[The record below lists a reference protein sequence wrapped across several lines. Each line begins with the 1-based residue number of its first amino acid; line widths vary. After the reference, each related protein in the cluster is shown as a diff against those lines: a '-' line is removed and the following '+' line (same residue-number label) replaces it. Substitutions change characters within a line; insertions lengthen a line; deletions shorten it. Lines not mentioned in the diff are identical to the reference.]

1 MRKYKFTVRGNEYEV
16 EIKGFEKNIIKMDV
30 NGSAYK
36 VELHKEIKTSK
47 TPTLVRSAIVN
58 PKGSHKL
65 PKPEGASAKLTIK
78 APLPGIILSLY
89 VKEGDMVKKGDK
101 LLMYEAM
108 KMENLVLAERDGQ
121 ISNIKVNVGDNVLQE
136 DPLLELE

>member
-30 NGSAYK
+30 NGSSYK

-47 TPTLVRSAIVN
+47 TPTLVRSAVVN

-65 PKPEGASAKLTIK
+65 PDAKAAGGPTTIK
-78 APLPGIILSLY
+78 SPLPGVILNIF
-89 VKEGDMVKKGDK
+89 VKEGDEVKKGDK

-108 KMENLVLAERDGQ
+108 KMENVVLAERDGTVG
-121 ISNIKVNVGDNVLQE
+121 SIKVAVGDNVLQ
-136 DPLLELE
+136 DAALVELV